1 MYKSVEKYEQNKKS
15 IHILYINCIKRE
27 KTRNFTVFNNVYTN
41 IYRILRKHERF
52 YAFMLFS
59 LIFT

>member
-15 IHILYINCIKRE
+15 MHILYINCIKRE
-27 KTRNFTVFNNVYTN
+27 KTRNFTVFINMYTN
-41 IYRILRKHERF
+41 IYCILRKRKRF
-52 YAFMLFS
+52 YVFMLFS